1 MARALQS
8 FNQRCDLND
17 NIAAK
22 VDWVKARSLCSLPN
36 IFKTLRIQVEE
47 DVKAHNALR
56 PDNSPYEFSV
66 KETA

>member
-1 MARALQS
+1 M
-8 FNQRCDLND
+8 ND

-22 VDWVKARSLCSLPN
+22 VDWVKARSICSLPN